1 MNFDWH
7 SQLRRGLKSPLG
19 CNHVQP
25 DIKTRLFLW
34 DLLESKK
41 NIKPFSLSVS
51 SHFYDISSSL
61 GMNFFKIYQGS
72 SL

>member
-41 NIKPFSLSVS
+41 KTSNLSLSQFHLTFMTFPAV
-51 SHFYDISSSL
+51 
-61 GMNFFKIYQGS
+61 
-72 SL
+72 